1 MAADKRPSDGSFED
15 ELLSG
20 EKAEEGSKKKRALK
34 AAAKTAVRA
43 MTAKGRKELIRK
55 LVEAALKRLA
65 EEPGKTSASD
75 VIRLLSLE
83 KELEKEQPTK
93 ITVEWIDPRTGKP
106 WEPS

>member
-1 MAADKRPSDGSFED
+1 M
-15 ELLSG
+15 LSG